1 MSPTTRRLLY
11 AVVFG
16 VFIMTIVVLVNGLS
30 GRIDRAEEDAQENR
44 VAAADN
50 AAALGEAENI
60 TRRLARQVRRLG
72 GTPVVTPSDI
82 EPATG
87 PAGPV
92 GAIGPPG
99 PRGPAGQDGEDGEDG
114 TDGQDGADGK
124 RGRTGATGATGETGA
139 TGATGAAG
147 ADGTD
152 GKTGATGATG
162 PQGPAGPKGETGA
175 TGPRGETGATG
186 PAGYPETFT
195 FTDRTGATYTC
206 TDPDEDRAYDCT
218 SDAPGAA
225 S

>member
-1 MSPTTRRLLY
+1 MNPTTRRLLY
-11 AVVFG
+11 AVVFA
-16 VFIMTIVVLVNGLS
+16 VFITTIVVLINGLS
-30 GRIDRAEEDAQENR
+30 GRIDQAEDDAHENR

-60 TRRLARQVRRLG
+60 THRLARQVRRLG

-87 PAGPV
+87 PVGPV
-92 GAIGPPG
+92 GAVGPPG
-99 PRGPAGQDGEDGEDG
+99 PRGPAGQDGEDGA
-114 TDGQDGADGK
+114 DGQDGSDGK
-124 RGRTGATGATGETGA
+124 RGRTGATGETGPAGA
-139 TGATGAAG
+139 TGVAG

-152 GKTGATGATG
+152 GKAGATGATG
-162 PQGPAGPKGETGA
+162 PQGPAGPKGDTGA
-175 TGPRGETGATG
+175 TGPRGEAGAAG

-218 SDAPGAA
+218 TDAPGAA